1 MVEIKVDKEGATCSA
16 KGKGIEIL
24 IDSTVA
30 VFKMC
35 QMLKQIGGD
44 EMVDVFTKSLN
55 PMFNMGLHKLFASAV
70 GGETECVQINPA
82 ELLRQM
88 YEEGDSDAE

>member
-16 KGKGIEIL
+16 KGKAIEIL
-24 IDSTVA
+24 TDSTVA

-35 QMLKQIGGD
+35 GMMKQIGGD
-44 EMVDVFTKSLN
+44 ELVDIFTKSLN
-55 PMFNMGLHKLFASAV
+55 DMFRIGLHKLFASAV
-70 GGETECVQINPA
+70 GGDTECVQINPA

-88 YEEGDSDAE
+88 HEEGDSDAE